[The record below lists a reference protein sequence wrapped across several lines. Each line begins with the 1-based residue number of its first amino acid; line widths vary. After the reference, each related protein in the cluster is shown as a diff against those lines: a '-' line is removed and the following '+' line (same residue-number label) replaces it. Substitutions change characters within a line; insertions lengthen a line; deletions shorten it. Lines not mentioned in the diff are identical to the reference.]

1 MKSYLDLTENIFYD
15 KMVSTSYLDE
25 ATTSF
30 SWGFPG
36 LGQRS
41 KSGKSGIF
49 GQPGLKTLSPEE
61 KAEIARAEADEKIRV
76 ARETQKI
83 KDESEIASN
92 NLQIELKRMEI
103 EAAREERIANS
114 AAKTF
119 LGKTTQGTA
128 EALGKALV
136 YANESFFRFV
146 RRRPLTTTAIVGV
159 IVADQFAASRLDS
172 YSAALPKV
180 VKWIGS
186 NVGKFF
192 LDATGIGN
200 IKITMSALRG
210 LLGYV
215 AIFVAAGLTIYAAF
229 KLIKFLID
237 LGEAKANN
245 IIRRIELSADDPD
258 QLQAILSRELNVDPS
273 KLKRSRR

>member
-1 MKSYLDLTENIFYD
+1 MKSYLDLTENIFHD
-15 KMVSTSYLDE
+15 KMVSMSYLDE
-25 ATTSF
+25 QERNF
-30 SWGFPG
+30 IR
-36 LGQRS
+36 LGR
-41 KSGKSGIF
+41 GMF

-61 KAEIARAEADEKIRV
+61 KAEIARSEADEKIRV
-76 ARETQKI
+76 ARETQQI
-83 KDESEIASN
+83 KDASEIAKN

-119 LGKTTQGTA
+119 LGKTTQGTV
-128 EALGKALV
+128 EALGKALS
-136 YANESFFRFV
+136 YSREGFFRFV
-146 RRRPLTTTAIVGV
+146 KKRPITTAVIAGAIVS
-159 IVADQFAASRLDS
+159 DQLAASQFSTPARIPQL
-172 YSAALPKV
+172 
-180 VKWIGS
+180 VKFIGS

-192 LDATGIGN
+192 LDVTGISE
-200 IKITMSALRG
+200 IRITISVLRG
-210 LLGYV
+210 LLTYV

>member
-25 ATTSF
+25 QERNF
-30 SWGFPG
+30 IR
-36 LGQRS
+36 LGR
-41 KSGKSGIF
+41 GMF

-61 KAEIARAEADEKIRV
+61 KAEIARSEADEKIRV
-76 ARETQKI
+76 ARETQQI
-83 KDESEIASN
+83 KDASEIAKN

-119 LGKTTQGTA
+119 LGKTTQGTV
-128 EALGKALV
+128 EALGKALS
-136 YANESFFRFV
+136 YSREGFFRFV
-146 RRRPLTTTAIVGV
+146 KKRPITTAVIAGAIVS
-159 IVADQFAASRLDS
+159 DQLAASQFSTPARLPQ
-172 YSAALPKV
+172 L
-180 VKWIGS
+180 VKFIGS

-192 LDATGIGN
+192 LDVTGIGSGIGN
-200 IKITMSALRG
+200 IKITVGLLRG
-210 LLGYV
+210 ILGYV